1 MKQMV
6 DELIW
11 YIVIANFSSLKDAF
25 LNVENCTLAIF
36 WEKLV
41 GIPKS
46 IFIPCN
52 PWFYVFILVIQWLL
66 NLLDS

>member
-25 LNVENCTLAIF
+25 FEFRKLNVGDILR
-36 WEKLV
+36 
-41 GIPKS
+41 GIGR
-46 IFIPCN
+46 
-52 PWFYVFILVIQWLL
+52 
-66 NLLDS
+66 DT

>member
-25 LNVENCTLAIF
+25 EFRKLNVGDILRG
-36 WEKLV
+36 V
-41 GIPKS
+41 GR
-46 IFIPCN
+46 
-52 PWFYVFILVIQWLL
+52 
-66 NLLDS
+66 DT

>member
-41 GIPKS
+41 GIW
-46 IFIPCN
+46 N

-66 NLLDS
+66 NLLDL